1 MKKIIDLHCDTIS
14 FIAENRGSLRT
25 NSAHFDLVRAGQS
38 GICLQFFALFTLPDD
53 SNAVLRQILKMVQ
66 KYHQEM
72 SLNRD
77 LVYPLLEFDDMLTAE
92 NHYKTGC
99 LLHLEGSEA
108 LGHDVELLQVLYL
121 LGLRSVGL
129 TWNYRNMMADGVS
142 EGKADGG
149 LSSKGRQLLDEMS
162 RLGVILD
169 LAHLGERSYF
179 EALEY
184 YNKPLIVSHANA
196 AGLCPHRRNLSD
208 DQLAALQE
216 NGGIIGV
223 TAVKDFIGEK
233 DGIEG
238 LIDHIVYISDLIG
251 CEHVALGSDFDGA
264 DNMVLRGVEEY
275 QNLDERLEKR
285 GFKPGEI
292 ENILWGNAVRIL
304 KSIL

>member
-14 FIAENRGSLRT
+14 FIAENWGSLRT
-25 NSAHFDLVRAGQS
+25 NSAHFDLVRAGQT
-38 GICLQFFALFTLPDD
+38 GICLQFFALFTPPDD
-53 SNAVLRQILKMVQ
+53 SNAVLRRILKMVQ

-77 LVYPLLEFDDMLTAE
+77 LVYPLLEFNDMLTAE
-92 NHYKTGC
+92 NQDKIGC
-99 LLHLEGSEA
+99 LLHLEGAEA

-121 LGLRSVGL
+121 LGLRSIGL

-142 EGKADGG
+142 EGNADGG

-179 EALEY
+179 DALEH

-208 DQLAALQE
+208 DQLAALQQ

-238 LIDHIVYISDLIG
+238 LIDHIAYISDLIG
-251 CEHVALGSDFDGA
+251 CQHVALGSDFDGA
-264 DNMVLRGVEEY
+264 DNMVLRGVEGY

-304 KSIL
+304 KAIL